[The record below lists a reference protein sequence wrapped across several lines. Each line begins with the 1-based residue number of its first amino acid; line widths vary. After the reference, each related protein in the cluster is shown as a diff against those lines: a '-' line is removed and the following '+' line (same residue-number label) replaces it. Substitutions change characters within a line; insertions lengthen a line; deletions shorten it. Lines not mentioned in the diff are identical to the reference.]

1 MVTPSLPSWHW
12 DADTRTLEVWQAGY
26 PGLHVVTAE
35 GPVAGMLW
43 DCLSWIDAQT
53 RLPEPDAEP
62 PEPAEPEGPSRAD
75 LREWAY
81 ESRAVADAALRLA
94 NAIAWGADRIRC
106 QMAEDALIAA
116 VAASPTTERTPS

>member
-35 GPVAGMLW
+35 GPVAGILW

-53 RLPEPDAEP
+53 RLPDPEPD
-62 PEPAEPEGPSRAD
+62 PEGPSSAD
-75 LREWAY
+75 LRANAQELRRLI
-81 ESRAVADAALRLA
+81 SQLGTVAE
-94 NAIAWGADRIRC
+94 AIAWEADR
-106 QMAEDALIAA
+106 
-116 VAASPTTERTPS
+116 